1 MLLILLYVTVLFKE
15 NAVFYDWQVQP
26 KSIFTAFTASASRYL
41 TEAIIHTGAV
51 IWIPVLPFFPFRGGL
66 SFVLAQPGSCI
77 PRALVDSRSPNLVL
91 TVEKK
96 WLQIPGLSAND
107 NTVTGPQQRFN
118 AYQRVRLA
126 VYKTRIP
133 AQSLKQEFSP
143 FFPLSF
149 CSRCSLIFSRFLP
162 LSCFFVAQTWVDR
175 ESGSQHLERA
185 KYMVAQ

>member
-1 MLLILLYVTVLFKE
+1 MWQFCSKRTLFSMIDKCTL
-15 NAVFYDWQVQP
+15 NLSSLPSLQVQVDTWQRRLSTLGQLYGFQFCLFFF
-26 KSIFTAFTASASRYL
+26 SIS
-41 TEAIIHTGAV
+41 
-51 IWIPVLPFFPFRGGL
+51 GGL

-143 FFPLSF
+143 FFFPVVLLQMFPNFLSF
-149 CSRCSLIFSRFLP
+149 SPSLLLFCRTDLGGQRKQFSA
-162 LSCFFVAQTWVDR
+162 SWT
-175 ESGSQHLERA
+175 S
-185 KYMVAQ
+185 

>member
-15 NAVFYDWQVQP
+15 NAVFYDWQVHP
-26 KSIFTAFTASASRYL
+26 KSIFTAFTPSASRYL

-51 IWIPVLPFFPFRGGL
+51 IWIPVLPFFFSISGGL

-143 FFPLSF
+143 FFFPVVLLQMFPNFLSF
-149 CSRCSLIFSRFLP
+149 SPSLLLFCRTDLGGQRKQFSA
-162 LSCFFVAQTWVDR
+162 SWT
-175 ESGSQHLERA
+175 S
-185 KYMVAQ
+185 